1 MKIIIKNKNLSF
13 LKFYL
18 SSSFL
23 AKRWWAK
30 IASHYEKTGRKKIF
44 FLQKIYFLDLFAYL
58 FSVWTGKNKRPE
70 HTLVA
75 HFFFILKYIFKNKNA
90 EKGRKINLGKSNI
103 FTKIVLFS
111 NLKIETVFFNWIR
124 SQATRAPYYDKS
136 QFDNQRKK
144 LHYVN
149 EDYFSLE
156 EVNEGDTSKKGPPP
170 TNKSKII

>member
-1 MKIIIKNKNLSF
+1 MGCGCNKHKCLGGIWWKRYPLYNTMIQYNSVIEILRSKNCIYDDILSWKKNVWWYIQGYVIMKIIIKNKNLSF

-75 HFFFILKYIFKNKNA
+75 HFF
-90 EKGRKINLGKSNI
+90 
-103 FTKIVLFS
+103 LF
-111 NLKIETVFFNWIR
+111 
-124 SQATRAPYYDKS
+124 
-136 QFDNQRKK
+136 
-144 LHYVN
+144 
-149 EDYFSLE
+149 
-156 EVNEGDTSKKGPPP
+156 
-170 TNKSKII
+170 